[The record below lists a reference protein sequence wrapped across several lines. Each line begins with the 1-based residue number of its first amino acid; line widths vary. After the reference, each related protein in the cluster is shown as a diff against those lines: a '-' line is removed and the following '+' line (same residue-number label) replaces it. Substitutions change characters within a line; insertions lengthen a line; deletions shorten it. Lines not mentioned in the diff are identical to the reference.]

1 MVLIAIRQGFGLYGL
16 LAFKALFALV
26 NLLCNKK
33 LSLFRKEGVRH
44 RPGGR
49 FPAVRQGFGLNDLW
63 GIIRTA
69 NNNYFIHLQFLPLSV
84 HLKFLQVLQSCSF
97 IA

>member
-1 MVLIAIRQGFGLYGL
+1 MVLIAVRQGFGLNGL

-44 RPGGR
+44 QPGGR
-49 FPAVRQGFGLNDLW
+49 FPAVRQGFGLTGLL
-63 GIIRTA
+63 A
-69 NNNYFIHLQFLPLSV
+69 PKALFA
-84 HLKFLQVLQSCSF
+84 LKAFASTH
-97 IA
+97 